1 LSHEIVCTVHEQR
14 GVHPQG
20 KQLFLPGS
28 LPPFGVQV
36 NAAVLRRLRRY
47 DERSVATAEGDALV
61 VRTAVDVRI
70 ENAALDILRTR
81 GPLAVTIEAVSHASG
96 VAKTTIYRRHENRSS
111 LLRAIVY
118 SSSTS
123 MLVPEGLTA
132 YEMLHW
138 FLGHAR
144 DTIDN
149 VVGRGTVAAL
159 LVGDDPE
166 FTGLIL
172 GMIRTRSQPLRDAL
186 RERMASGEL
195 RDSID
200 IELLISLLLGTFMAE
215 SIRGKSTGEGW
226 ADEVLGLLWPAL
238 KA

>member
-1 LSHEIVCTVHEQR
+1 MAAR
-14 GVHPQG
+14 G
-20 KQLFLPGS
+20 
-28 LPPFGVQV
+28 
-36 NAAVLRRLRRY
+36 AV
-47 DERSVATAEGDALV
+47 DER
-61 VRTAVDVRI
+61 I
-70 ENAALDILRTR
+70 EMAALDILRSR
-81 GPLAVTIEAVSHASG
+81 GPVAVTIEAVAQTSG
-96 VAKTTIYRRHENRSS
+96 VAKTTIYRRHENRAS
-111 LLRAIVY
+111 LLRAVVY

-123 MLVPEGLTA
+123 MEVPAGFTA

-159 LVGDDPE
+159 LVNDDPE
-166 FTGLIL
+166 FTALLL

-186 RERMASGEL
+186 RERKAAGEL

-215 SIRGKSTGEGW
+215 SIRGKSTNENW
-226 ADEVLGLLWPAL
+226 ADEVLALLWPAL
-238 KA
+238 AA

>member
-1 LSHEIVCTVHEQR
+1 M
-14 GVHPQG
+14 
-20 KQLFLPGS
+20 
-28 LPPFGVQV
+28 
-36 NAAVLRRLRRY
+36 AA
-47 DERSVATAEGDALV
+47 RS
-61 VRTAVDVRI
+61 AVDTRI
-70 ENAALDILRTR
+70 EEAALDILRNR
-81 GPLAVTIEAVSHASG
+81 GPVAVTIEAVSHASG
-96 VAKTTIYRRHENRSS
+96 VAKTTIYRRHENRAS

-123 MLVPEGLTA
+123 MLVPDGLSA

-186 RERMASGEL
+186 RDRMTLGEL
-195 RDSID
+195 RDD
-200 IELLISLLLGTFMAE
+200 LDVELLISLLLGTFMAE
-215 SIRGKSTGEGW
+215 SIRGKSTGDGW

-238 KA
+238 QA

>member
-1 LSHEIVCTVHEQR
+1 MTTSNTV
-14 GVHPQG
+14 
-20 KQLFLPGS
+20 
-28 LPPFGVQV
+28 
-36 NAAVLRRLRRY
+36 
-47 DERSVATAEGDALV
+47 DER
-61 VRTAVDVRI
+61 I
-70 ENAALDILRTR
+70 ESAALDILRSR
-81 GPLAVTIEAVSHASG
+81 GPAAVTIEAVAQTSG

-111 LLRAIVY
+111 LLRAVVY
-118 SSSTS
+118 SSNTS

-159 LVGDDPE
+159 LVNDDPE
-166 FTGLIL
+166 FTALLL

-186 RERMASGEL
+186 RERVIAGEL

-215 SIRGKSTGEGW
+215 SIRGKETSESW
-226 ADEVLGLLWPAL
+226 ADEVLALLWPAL
-238 KA
+238 AADPT

>member
-1 LSHEIVCTVHEQR
+1 MAGGAMAS
-14 GVHPQG
+14 
-20 KQLFLPGS
+20 
-28 LPPFGVQV
+28 
-36 NAAVLRRLRRY
+36 
-47 DERSVATAEGDALV
+47 RS
-61 VRTAVDVRI
+61 AVDARI
-70 ENAALDILRTR
+70 EEAALNILRTR
-81 GPLAVTIEAVSHASG
+81 GPLAVTIEAVSHTSG
-96 VAKTTIYRRHENRSS
+96 VAKTTIYRRHENRAS
-111 LLRAIVY
+111 LLKAVIY
-118 SSSTS
+118 TSNNS
-123 MLVPEGLTA
+123 MLVPENVTA

-186 RERMASGEL
+186 RERMTVGEL
-195 RDSID
+195 RDD
-200 IELLISLLLGTFMAE
+200 LDVELLISLLLGTFMAE
-215 SIRGKSTGEGW
+215 SIRGKSTGDSW

-238 KA
+238 QA